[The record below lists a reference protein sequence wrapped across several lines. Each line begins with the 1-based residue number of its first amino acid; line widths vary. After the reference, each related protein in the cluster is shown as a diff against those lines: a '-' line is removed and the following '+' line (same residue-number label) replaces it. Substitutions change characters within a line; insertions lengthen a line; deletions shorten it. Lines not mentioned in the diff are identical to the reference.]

1 MIKKD
6 LTLEIIGLGM
16 ILYSDFAVANIKE
29 EEDYFSSN
37 YETIEQVI
45 PHIYKGD
52 IVGFCT
58 GTPGTFHIKFREGY
72 PLEKF
77 EFVTRLGI
85 EVRDERIWIRDLYD
99 LMEWTKECPK
109 EQCLEIEN
117 GFYHITVCT
126 NRPASGILGDEQD
139 MYIFLNQ
146 LKEMPRLKYKGVPMV
161 CP

>member
-6 LTLEIIGLGM
+6 ITLELYSFGI
-16 ILYSDFAVANIKE
+16 ILYSDFAVANIE
-29 EEDYFSSN
+29 EGEDYFSSN

-58 GTPGTFHIKFREGY
+58 GSPGTFHLKIREGY
-72 PLEKF
+72 PSLEF
-77 EFVTRLGI
+77 EFEIRLGI
-85 EVRDERIWIRDLYD
+85 EVRDKRIWIRDVLD
-99 LMEWTKECPK
+99 LMEWTKKCPK

-126 NRPASGILGDEQD
+126 NTPSSGIFGDEQEI
-139 MYIFLNQ
+139 YIFLNP
-146 LKEMPRLKYKGVPMV
+146 LKEMPRLKYKGVPAI